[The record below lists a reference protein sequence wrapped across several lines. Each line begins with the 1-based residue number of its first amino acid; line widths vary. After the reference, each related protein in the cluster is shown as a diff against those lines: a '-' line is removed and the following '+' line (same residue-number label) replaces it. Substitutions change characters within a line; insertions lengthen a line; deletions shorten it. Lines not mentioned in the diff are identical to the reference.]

1 MLNCGACGYSTCIDH
16 AIAIIEGIAETEM
29 CLPFTI
35 ESLHRSVKDLALT
48 NDKLT
53 SAQIALKQA
62 EKLAHMGQLSA
73 GIAHELNNPLGIIV
87 MYCNIL
93 LEDCPADS
101 QMKNDLELIV
111 EQGNRCKK
119 IVNGL
124 LNFARRNQVN
134 ATDTDLVTLVNKA
147 IDSVVIP
154 ERVRTEVIADAEKM
168 NVVLDADQ
176 MMQVLINLIRNAS
189 DAIPEKGKIEVIL
202 TTESNYMVIK
212 VKDNGT
218 GIPEENKSKLYEPFF
233 TTKPIGVGN
242 GLGLPIVYGI
252 VKMHKGIIE
261 VESNADASKGPTGTV
276 FIVKLPKN

>member
-1 MLNCGACGYSTCIDH
+1 
-16 AIAIIEGIAETEM
+16 
-29 CLPFTI
+29 
-35 ESLHRSVKDLALT
+35 
-48 NDKLT
+48 
-53 SAQIALKQA
+53 
-62 EKLAHMGQLSA
+62 
-73 GIAHELNNPLGIIV
+73 
-87 MYCNIL
+87 
-93 LEDCPADS
+93 
-101 QMKNDLELIV
+101 MKNDLELIV

-154 ERVRTEVIADAEKM
+154 ERVQTEVIADAEKM

-233 TTKPIGVGN
+233 TTKSIGVGN